1 MSLYNHFD
9 ENQQEILRERA
20 RRVATAAQEDN
31 SIATREV
38 LLARV
43 QNERYMLPVESVLA
57 VYEDSVVTAIPCVPS
72 FVAGLVNLRG
82 HLVPVL
88 DLASLLNVTRS
99 PDQVASTIVVA
110 AGGDYQVG
118 LLVDQ
123 ANDVQAIAEE
133 EILPV
138 PITLELGHETYLQG
152 VTVEGVALLNLSAI
166 LNDPTL
172 IVDQM
177 LS

>member
-1 MSLYNHFD
+1 MSLYSHFD
-9 ENQQEILRERA
+9 DAQQEILRERA
-20 RRVATAAQEDN
+20 RRVANAAREEN
-31 SIATREV
+31 TSNIREV

-43 QNERYMLPVESVLA
+43 QNERYMLPVEGVLA
-57 VYEDSVVTAIPCVPS
+57 VYEDVVVTAIPCVPA

-99 PDQVASTIVVA
+99 PDQVAATIVVA
-110 AGGDYQVG
+110 ATNDYQVG

-133 EILPV
+133 QILPV
-138 PITLELGHETYLQG
+138 PITLELGHEAYLQG
-152 VTVEGVALLNLSAI
+152 VTVEGIALLNLNAI
-166 LNDPTL
+166 LSDPTL
-172 IVDQM
+172 TVDQQ
-177 LS
+177 LA

>member
-1 MSLYNHFD
+1 MSFYNYFD
-9 ENQQEILRERA
+9 EAQREILRERA
-20 RRVATAAQEDN
+20 RRVATAAQEN
-31 SIATREV
+31 NTIAVREV

-43 QNERYMLPVESVLA
+43 QNERYMLPVEAVLA
-57 VYEDSVVTAIPCVPS
+57 VYENALVTPIPCVPA

-110 AGGDYQVG
+110 AAHDYQVG

-133 EILPV
+133 QILPV

-152 VTVEGVALLNLSAI
+152 VTVEGVALLNLHAI
-166 LNDPTL
+166 LSDPAL
-172 IVDQM
+172 NVDQQ
-177 LS
+177 LA